1 VCPEMVESKWKHYS
15 SSDDAFIDSQDT
27 AKARCSDC
35 TKNPTDPEC
44 LTCCDSV
51 NVVAGASTSLSS
63 QFTGTF
69 TANTELTTSAGST
82 AKVYKRGT
90 GDNSNSICLWMVAA
104 SKNWAIGG
112 CASAGQ
118 NSAYTFQD
126 SSALST
132 AEKLFAASCPANG
145 LQWQYVGSGETV
157 VMNAVCSESCGSNPP
172 SAPSGGSSNWDG
184 SSKAGGTI
192 ISYTCPDTSNN
203 MKAVCDAATLTWKP
217 ETIPAC

>member
-1 VCPEMVESKWKHYS
+1 M
-15 SSDDAFIDSQDT
+15 
-27 AKARCSDC
+27 
-35 TKNPTDPEC
+35 
-44 LTCCDSV
+44 TCCDSV

-69 TANTELTTSAGST
+69 TANTELTASAGST

-118 NSAYTFQD
+118 NSAYVHILIPLSIQIFSYFLFRYTFQD
-126 SSALST
+126 SSSLST

-157 VMNAVCSESCGSNPP
+157 VMNAVCSESMVDQISPYSNFT
-172 SAPSGGSSNWDG
+172 D
-184 SSKAGGTI
+184 
-192 ISYTCPDTSNN
+192 YLL
-203 MKAVCDAATLTWKP
+203 V
-217 ETIPAC
+217 